1 MLKML
6 MLILIML
13 CFTSKDT
20 KVFVPAA
27 NLSGKDN
34 QKLSKFLDKGFER
47 SVSWN
52 KYKTNSENKTQQMNV
67 DIFSNQTL

>member
-13 CFTSKDT
+13 FFTSKDT
-20 KVFVPAA
+20 KVFAPAA

-34 QKLSKFLDKGFER
+34 QKLPKFLDKGFER
-47 SVSWN
+47 SVFWN